1 MKKSFEEYCAEEGLS
16 EILAE
21 WDIERNAPLMP
32 KDVSFGSH
40 KMIWWRC
47 KIGHSWQTR
56 LYARRA
62 GSRCPFCSGSRT
74 SLSDNSLLVRRPKV
88 AAQWHPTRN
97 GSLTPAMISF
107 GSHRSV
113 WWRCENG
120 HEWRA
125 QVKSRANGVGCP
137 FCSNRIV
144 EQGYNDLLTCAPNV
158 AAQWDYEKNYPMRPE
173 EFTFGSRASV
183 WWNCKNGH
191 HYKTSIYS
199 RTRMDSDCPYCSG
212 NKVLEGYNDLQS
224 RFPDIAAQWD
234 YEKNMP
240 LQPSQLTAYA
250 NRRVWWLCEKG
261 HSYKTLVSLRA
272 SRNTGCPYCAN
283 RMVLPGFNDL
293 ETTAPRVAA
302 EWHPTKNGT
311 LTPQMVTAG
320 SNKSVWWRCSEG
332 HEWKAIVCSRAGSS
346 QSCGCPEC
354 AGRRK
359 RHYEQE

>member
-1 MKKSFEEYCAEEGLS
+1 MKKSFEEYCTEEGLS

-158 AAQWDYEKNYPMRPE
+158 AAQWDYEKN
-173 EFTFGSRASV
+173 
-183 WWNCKNGH
+183 
-191 HYKTSIYS
+191 
-199 RTRMDSDCPYCSG
+199 
-212 NKVLEGYNDLQS
+212 
-224 RFPDIAAQWD
+224 
-234 YEKNMP
+234 MP

-261 HSYKTLVSLRA
+261 HSYKTLVSLRT

-293 ETTAPRVAA
+293 ATTAPRVAA

-311 LTPQMVTAG
+311 LTPQIVTAG